1 MYYESDQKRII
12 FTIEEDMNITARFM
26 KELDEESNLFN
37 DWVREDYWNIYI
49 FDLPIHTYNY
59 DNMSERALSFVYDV
73 TKSNDLCFKK

>member
-37 DWVREDYWNIYI
+37 D
-49 FDLPIHTYNY
+49 
-59 DNMSERALSFVYDV
+59 
-73 TKSNDLCFKK
+73 